1 MTTHG
6 HKQASSPLS
15 PLQEVL
21 WLAFF
26 CALIGVFVYIVR
38 GAEPV
43 ANLVQSEAI
52 GFGIYATIK
61 ALIHFRGQD
70 KTWLSNYLIGIPAG
84 TLIGVWL
91 GAWLT
96 GAPLA
101 PGRGEIAIP
110 LAGGVLFGAAIA
122 YFFHSRA
129 ILAEQRQELEAEA
142 RRRSEQEKRLMESR
156 LRLLQ
161 AQIEPHFLFNTL
173 ANVISLIDQDSA
185 AAKKVLEEL
194 ALFLRTSLRRTRD
207 DHATIADEIELL
219 DAWLRIQQVR
229 MGKRLTYRID
239 CPDGLL
245 EQPLPPLLVQPLV
258 ENALKHG
265 LENRVE
271 GGDIHVRFSATEGQ
285 LSIRVADTGTGIQET
300 GRTAGK
306 QRTGLRNI
314 RERLHALYGDSAVL
328 SLRDNTPR
336 GVLATLTLPLDP
348 PTGKTAT

>member
-6 HKQASSPLS
+6 NKQTSSPLS
-15 PLQEVL
+15 PLQEIL

-38 GAEPV
+38 GAELG

-61 ALIHFRGQD
+61 ALIHLRGQD
-70 KTWLSNYLIGIPAG
+70 KTRLSNYLIGIPVGALFG
-84 TLIGVWL
+84 AWL

-96 GAPLA
+96 GAP
-101 PGRGEIAIP
+101 PTPERGEITIP
-110 LAGGVLFGAAIA
+110 LAAGVLFGAAIA

-129 ILAEQRQELEAEA
+129 ILAEQRQELEVEA
-142 RRRSEQEKRLMESR
+142 RKRSEQEKRLMESR

-173 ANVISLIDQDSA
+173 ANVISLIDHDSV

-194 ALFLRTSLRRTRD
+194 ALFLRATLRRTRD
-207 DHATIADEIELL
+207 NHATIADEIQLL

-239 CPDGLL
+239 CPDDLL
-245 EQPLPPLLVQPLV
+245 EHPLPPLLVQPLV

-265 LENRVE
+265 LENSVE
-271 GGDIHVRFSATEGQ
+271 GGDIRIRFSATDGQ
-285 LSIRVADTGTGIQET
+285 LSISVADTGTGIQKSGNSSE
-300 GRTAGK
+300 K
-306 QRTGLRNI
+306 PTGLRNI
-314 RERLHALYGDSAVL
+314 RERLQALYGDSAVL
-328 SLRDNTPR
+328 SLRDNAPR
-336 GVLATLTLPLDP
+336 GALAMLTLPLDP
-348 PTGKTAT
+348 PTGETAT